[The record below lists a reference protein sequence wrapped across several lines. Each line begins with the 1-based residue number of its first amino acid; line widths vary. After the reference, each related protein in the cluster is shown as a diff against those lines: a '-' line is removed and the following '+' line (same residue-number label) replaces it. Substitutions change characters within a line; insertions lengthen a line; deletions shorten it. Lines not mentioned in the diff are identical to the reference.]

1 MIEEQ
6 CTQSDLGISYKK
18 FIKKC
23 LGPHTNQVIAEELKK
38 TIGHPF
44 DMLILLAGVDAG
56 NSPHLYVISDTAI
69 TSYITL
75 GYAAV
80 GCGTTIATTSLAD
93 DGKGY
98 YRRSIAETSYR
109 VYEAKRAA
117 QQTGLV
123 GTTTDMVIIRE
134 SDDPQ
139 ILDAQRLN
147 VLSSKYDARH
157 FRYALTNDEIAEI
170 DNSLRRST

>member
-1 MIEEQ
+1 MARNWLRESLTHAIARRLRKACHKIRLEMIEEQ

-117 QQTGLV
+117 HK
-123 GTTTDMVIIRE
+123 
-134 SDDPQ
+134 P
-139 ILDAQRLN
+139 
-147 VLSSKYDARH
+147 VLSEPRPTWS
-157 FRYALTNDEIAEI
+157 
-170 DNSLRRST
+170 